1 MKKLKPQ
8 KALVIANGIQPKN
21 SIVKKI
27 VSTVDYIICADGGA
41 NHALKMRIKPDV
53 IIGDLDSITPKT
65 KKYYQNVPII
75 FVGDRDST
83 DLEKAIKFCIVR
95 NIKIIDIIGATGD
108 RIDHTIGNL
117 GCFKKFG
124 KKVTLKI
131 IDPAGELFLVRKNI
145 KLNTIVRKNISLIP
159 LDQCEGVT
167 TKNLKYSLKNDSLE
181 LGIREGTTNKAIS
194 DNVTIDLRSGTL
206 LLYHLHN

>member
-8 KALVIANGIQPKN
+8 KALIIANGIQPN
-21 SIVKKI
+21 ISLVKKI

-53 IIGDLDSITPKT
+53 IIGDIDSITPKT
-65 KKYYQNVPII
+65 KNFYQNVPII
-75 FVGDRDST
+75 FAGDRDST
-83 DLEKAIKFCIVR
+83 DLEKAIKFCVER

-124 KKVTLKI
+124 KKVNLKI

-159 LDQCEGVT
+159 LDRCEGVT
-167 TKNLKYSLKNDSLE
+167 TINLQYTLKNDTLE
-181 LGIREGTTNKAIS
+181 LGVREGTSNKSTS
-194 DNVTIDLRSGTL
+194 DYIKVSIKSGTL
-206 LLYHLHN
+206 LLYQFHK